1 MGWQLAS
8 LLQAVVKIKNI
19 KWLAFDIYG
28 TTRGD
33 LGELFIKD
41 NAGIVVF
48 SNTNSLITSVE
59 QVVQFEQGVFC
70 LVRESDKVDSETET
84 PETEAPEGMQLEKSI
99 SEIRTFDFSFFEI
112 YSAEKNILNEI
123 IETLPNPRG
132 VSILSISRG

>member
-59 QVVQFEQGVFC
+59 QVVQVEQGVFC
-70 LVRESDKVDSETET
+70 LVRESDKVDS
-84 PETEAPEGMQLEKSI
+84 ETEAPEGMQLEKSI

>member
-33 LGELFIKD
+33 LGELFKKD
-41 NAGIVVF
+41 NTGTAVF

-84 PETEAPEGMQLEKSI
+84 PETEAAEGMQLEKSI
-99 SEIRTFDFSFFEI
+99 LEIRTFDSSFLRFI
-112 YSAEKNILNEI
+112 RLKK
-123 IETLPNPRG
+123 
-132 VSILSISRG
+132 IS